1 MLIDS
6 NVIIYS
12 TQPEH
17 GALREFVRTHGPA
30 VSVISYIEVL
40 GFHRL
45 TAMER
50 DLLKRFFGAAEVLPL
65 SDPVVEVAVRLRQHK
80 RISLGDSI
88 VAATAMVHERTLVT
102 HNVRDFEWIRELTVV
117 DPLTTDF

>member
-40 GFHRL
+40 GFQRL
-45 TAMER
+45 TDMER

-65 SDPVVEVAVRLRQHK
+65 SDDPVVEVAVRLRQHK

-88 VAATAMVHERTLVT
+88 VAATA
-102 HNVRDFEWIRELTVV
+102 
-117 DPLTTDF
+117 PSA